1 MTAIG
6 AALSGFV
13 KLQNLGDNFPDGKVA
28 EVQWCWGATTGDKT
42 IVDSWHT
49 SNLSQE
55 PREYP
60 CKFFWPV

>member
-28 EVQWCWGATTGDKT
+28 EVQWCWGATGDKT
-42 IVDSWHT
+42 IVDSWIAVWAAIIKLKQAQLKT
-49 SNLSQE
+49 
-55 PREYP
+55 
-60 CKFFWPV
+60 V